1 MIDDVR
7 QAVLYILNKDNNG
20 YITPDEFNKYANMA
34 QLEIFEEYFERYN
47 KYVNRLKAGQINE
60 GYADL
65 VKQMDQA
72 IDYFTSNVLI
82 SKSVEPATFVAK
94 VASGS
99 IVGITITNSGGG
111 YPPST
116 TGQLVISAPSVG
128 GTQATA
134 SYTIDGLGNVSS
146 VTITNAGT
154 LYLAASV
161 SMPTSL
167 ASTTYNLPDDWYLIN
182 VVYYNGNEVQHV
194 EQQKLN
200 YLLNSN
206 LTAPT
211 ARYPYYVMHGNHINV
226 YPTTISTPIELYYI
240 RYPKTPN
247 WTFEMSVEIPVF
259 NGSDPLYQDFE
270 ISESEFYKIVVKIL
284 EYSGVQIRE
293 AEVVQYASNQEQ
305 VRQQQQQ

>member
-7 QAVLYILNKDNNG
+7 QAVLYILSKDSNG

-47 KYVNRLKAGQINE
+47 KYVNKLKAGQINE

-65 VKQMDQA
+65 VKQMDQT

-82 SKSVEPATFVAK
+82 SKSVEPATFNVSVAAGAI
-94 VASGS
+94 VA
-99 IVGITITNSGGG
+99 INITNPGGG

-116 TGQLVISAPSVG
+116 TASLIISAPGVG
-128 GTQATA
+128 GTQATGT
-134 SYTIDGLGNVSS
+134 YTTDALGNVIS
-146 VTITNAGT
+146 VAITNAGT
-154 LYLAASV
+154 VYLAATATTSTSV
-161 SMPTSL
+161 
-167 ASTTYNLPDDWYLIN
+167 ASTTYNLPDDWYLVN

-211 ARYPYYVMHGNHINV
+211 TRYPYYVMHGNHINV
-226 YPTTISTPIELYYI
+226 YPSTISTPIELYYI

-247 WTFEMSVEIPVF
+247 WTYNMIGDIAVF
-259 NGSDPLYQDFE
+259 NGSSPQYQDFE
-270 ISESEFYKIVVKIL
+270 IAYSELYKVVIKIL

-293 AEVVQYASNQEQ
+293 DQVVQYVSNQEQ
-305 VRQQQQQ
+305 LRQQQQQ

>member
-82 SKSVEPATFVAK
+82 SKSVEPATFVASI
-94 VASGS
+94 ASGA

-111 YPPST
+111 YPAST
-116 TGQLVISAPSVG
+116 TGSLVITGNGASAA
-128 GTQATA
+128 AT
-134 SYTIDGLGNVSS
+134 YTIDALGNVSS
-146 VTITNAGT
+146 VSITNPGT
-154 LYLAASV
+154 GYTAAAI

-167 ASTTYNLPDDWYLIN
+167 ASTTYNLPNDWYLVN